1 MCYISFA
8 GNKYDYDDYIDDYNN
23 FDDDDN
29 NDDDDYDYYD
39 KLVYY
44 NTPLND
50 FKRLV
55 YDENNIIVNLI
66 NNDNYIHN
74 IA

>member
-1 MCYISFA
+1 MYYISFA
-8 GNKYDYDDYIDDYNN
+8 GNKYDYDDYVDDYDN
-23 FDDDDN
+23 FDDDDD

-50 FKRLV
+50 
-55 YDENNIIVNLI
+55 
-66 NNDNYIHN
+66 
-74 IA
+74 